1 MKNSRTVAILIAALA
16 AVAGCGDGPNDS
28 SGDDPILD
36 EHIVLEDSGSLSTT
50 AATLDLDENVRG
62 LIREALKRA
71 GGNKTQAA
79 ELLGITRRTLYS
91 RLKLLGMEEEFGE
104 DQG

>member
-1 MKNSRTVAILIAALA
+1 M
-16 AVAGCGDGPNDS
+16 DG
-28 SGDDPILD
+28 
-36 EHIVLEDSGSLSTT
+36 ERFVLNITIPANTT
-50 AATLDLDENVRG
+50 ATLDLDDNTRV
-62 LIREALKRA
+62 LIRAALERA

-104 DQG
+104 DQS